1 MRISTKG
8 IYALEVVVDL
18 AIHSSGESFES
29 LKNIA
34 NRRNLSE
41 KYLERI
47 MKGLKEN
54 GVLNGARGAR
64 GGYCLAKDMSQIT
77 ALEVLNAVEG
87 QMAPVT
93 CLIRETECGIE
104 LDACPTREAWKQI
117 WEGIKEVTGKVT
129 VRDRVEE
136 VENVSIER

>member
-1 MRISTKG
+1 MKISTKG

-18 AIHSSGESFES
+18 AIHSNNESFES

-54 GVLNGARGAR
+54 GVLNGARGAH

-87 QMAPVT
+87 QMAPVE

-104 LDACPTREAWKQI
+104 YNACPTREVWKQI
-117 WEGIKEVTGKVT
+117 WEGMREVTGKVT
-129 VRDRVEE
+129 LQDIVKE
-136 VENVSIER
+136 VEHVSIVK